1 VAGTAD
7 ASVLPMQGV
16 QRASRDLG
24 SGSVSAVGLT
34 KAYPSTRGS
43 SDAVLAV
50 RGIDLDI
57 PRGCTYG
64 ILGSNGAGK
73 SSTMRMIACASPRT
87 DGTLSV
93 LGLDPRTDG
102 AAIRARLGV
111 VPQQDNLDLE
121 LTVFENLVIYARYFG
136 IRKRAARDKADELLD
151 FADLRSKAHARVD
164 TLSGGMQR
172 RLTIARALV
181 NDPELVLLD
190 EPTTGLDPQSRHA
203 LWDKLGELRG
213 RGVGLLLTTHYM
225 DEAEQLCDELVIMHA
240 GRVVA
245 RGNPRDLIDEHVTP
259 EVVEFRFSAGAR
271 GRGETVLQDLG
282 HRVQVLHDRTL
293 AYASDG
299 DALVASVRRAGVGAD
314 SVFVRRAT
322 LEDVYLQITGRGIS
336 E

>member
-1 VAGTAD
+1 
-7 ASVLPMQGV
+7 MQGV
-16 QRASRDLG
+16 ERTSRDVG
-24 SGSVSAVGLT
+24 YGSVYAEGLT
-34 KAYPSTRGS
+34 KAYPSPRRS
-43 SDAVLAV
+43 SKAAAADTTLAV
-50 RGIDLDI
+50 RGIDLNI
-57 PRGCTYG
+57 PKGCTYG

-102 AAIRARLGV
+102 PAIRAKLGV
-111 VPQQDNLDLE
+111 VPQRDNLDLE
-121 LTVFENLVIYARYFG
+121 LTVLENLVIYARYFG
-136 IRKRAARDKADELLD
+136 IRKRDARDKADELLD
-151 FADLRSKAHARVD
+151 FADLRAKAHAKVE

-181 NDPELVLLD
+181 NDPELILLD

-203 LWDKLGELRG
+203 LWNKLSELRG

-240 GRVVA
+240 GQVVA
-245 RGNPRDLIDEHVTP
+245 RGTPRNLIADNVAP
-259 EVVEFRFSAGAR
+259 EVVEFKFADGSRERA
-271 GRGETVLQDLG
+271 EDVLRDLG
-282 HRVQVLHDRTL
+282 HRMQSLHDRTL

-299 DALVASVRRAGVGAD
+299 DALVTGVRRAGISAD
-314 SVFVRRAT
+314 SVFVRRST